1 MIYHLLKKIGIHSII
16 YGIGNMSYAIPG
28 FILIPVYTRF
38 LVPAEYGVFSLL
50 ASIFGILLYVYE
62 LGMVGSLSRRF
73 YDYNDSYN
81 RKKVASTALFFI
93 TAYSIVVTGI
103 LCFFAKDISSVLFK
117 TTLYRNIVILG
128 LLAAFFQAL
137 IFIPQTVIRLNQKPL
152 LYVALSLGRIFFLI
166 GFTILFLVVLKKG
179 LLGLYQ
185 ALLLVSIAAFI
196 IYITA
201 TMKNFKFNFSF
212 FELKHLLYLGLAF
225 FPALLLTWIIESS
238 DRYILS
244 IFTDL
249 STVGIY
255 SIGYKIGQVSMLLIK
270 SFYLA
275 WIPIIF
281 SIVKLDNASRI
292 FGKIGTYFVLFS
304 ALFIFSVSIFAKEL
318 IWLLTS
324 NEYASAYKI
333 IFIISLAY
341 LFYGL
346 YIYFL
351 TGVTIKK
358 KLYSLPI
365 VLAVGAIL
373 NIGLNILLIPR
384 FGISGAAIATLAS
397 YMVVAFLTYFF
408 SQRNYYIIYEIKK
421 IAKIIIFGVLFYSAS
436 IILVIEN
443 VYLSI
448 GSKLGFL
455 CAYIGVL
462 YLTGIIARDDI
473 KKLKSVFAKA
483 TK

>member
-1 MIYHLLKKIGIHSII
+1 
-16 YGIGNMSYAIPG
+16 
-28 FILIPVYTRF
+28 
-38 LVPAEYGVFSLL
+38 
-50 ASIFGILLYVYE
+50 
-62 LGMVGSLSRRF
+62 MVGSLSRRF
-73 YDYNDSYN
+73 YDYDNIDN
-81 RKKVASTALFFI
+81 RKKVASTALFFVM
-93 TAYSIVVTGI
+93 AYSMVLTCL
-103 LCFFAKDISSVLFK
+103 LCFFSKDISSALFK
-117 TTLYRNIVILG
+117 TTLYRNIVMLG
-128 LLAAFFQAL
+128 LVAAFFQAL
-137 IFIPQTVIRLNQKPL
+137 IFIPQTMIRLNQKPI
-152 LYVALSLGRIFFLI
+152 LYVALSLGRILFLI
-166 GFTILFLVVLKKG
+166 AFAVLFLVVLKKG

-201 TMKNFKFNFSF
+201 TIKNFRFDFSF

-238 DRYILS
+238 DRYILN

-249 STVGIY
+249 SAVGIY
-255 SIGYKIGQVSMLLIK
+255 SIGYKIGQISMLLVK

-275 WIPIIF
+275 WVPIIF

-292 FGKIGTYFVLFS
+292 FGKIATYFVLFS
-304 ALFIFSVSIFAKEL
+304 ALFIFSLSIFAKEL

-333 IFIISLAY
+333 ISIISLAY

-346 YIYFL
+346 YVYFL
-351 TGVTIKK
+351 TGVLIKK
-358 KLYSLPI
+358 KLYNLPI
-365 VLAVGAIL
+365 VLFIGAIL

-384 FGISGAAIATLAS
+384 FGISGAAIATLVS
-397 YMVVAFLTYFF
+397 YMVIAFLTYFF
-408 SQRNYYIIYEIKK
+408 SQKDYYIVYEIKK
-421 IAKIIIFGVLFYSAS
+421 IAKIIIYGVMFYMAS
-436 IILVIEN
+436 IFLVIEN

-455 CAYIGVL
+455 CAYVWVL

-473 KKLKSVFAKA
+473 KKLKSVFVKA